1 MGYNPFDPIAGAKV
15 NVLCVPA
22 GQITPDR
29 FQRFVKLLQRS
40 TVVELEHVEPSG
52 SAQGTVDSA
61 YSVLPNRH

>member
-29 FQRFVKLLQRS
+29 FQRFVKTLQS
-40 TVVELEHVEPSG
+40 SAIVQVEDIEPSETG
-52 SAQGTVDSA
+52 QGMDD
-61 YSVLPNRH
+61 